1 MNVLQGQFIIAINTL
16 IFKYINGRANIDKNQ
31 CQQLMT
37 TELSCDR
44 RLETLTGER
53 YER

>member
-1 MNVLQGQFIIAINTL
+1 MNALQVQFIIAINTL
-16 IFKYINGRANIDKNQ
+16 IFKYINGKANIDKNQ

-44 RLETLTGER
+44 RLETDRGKI
-53 YER
+53 